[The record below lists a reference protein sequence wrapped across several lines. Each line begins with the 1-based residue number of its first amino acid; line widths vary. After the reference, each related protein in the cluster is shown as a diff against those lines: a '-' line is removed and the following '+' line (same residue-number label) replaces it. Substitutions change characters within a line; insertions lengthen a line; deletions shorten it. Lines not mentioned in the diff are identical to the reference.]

1 LVVWLHFGFLKGWR
15 LFTFHNC
22 FVIFPKKKVFC
33 SFNKKGYIHTKFIYM
48 KLSLFS
54 FAVACIIFSSCNNGS
69 TEKAASSD
77 SASGQLTDSA
87 MDAMAPKNPEKNC
100 YFGSTHTHSTMSF
113 DAYNFGSR
121 TTPDQ
126 TYIFDAGGEIEYLGV
141 KMQRKQGLDFTCL
154 TDHSEYLGINQ
165 LLIDTTNPLSKSPVG
180 LLVNS
185 HNKDS
190 GFKAYTIMAESLV
203 FEKPINYLIDPKII
217 AANWKYEIDIA
228 DKHNKPGK
236 YTTIHSYEWTS
247 APGFANMHRNVFF
260 RGDKLPEIIYSAL
273 NSNKPEDLWTWMESQ
288 RKTGIDVFAISHNGN
303 ISNGLMYPLK
313 DTYGNPLNMAY
324 AERRMVNEPLTEMMQ
339 TKGTSETHPKL
350 SPNDE
355 FADYELFVNL
365 LVPNKVVPSKISG
378 GYIREAYG
386 HGLEFLQTIG
396 ANPFKMGVVGGTDMH
411 SGMNATEEYNFNG
424 SHAEADNTAKK
435 RLYDPL
441 GVGTDVIKESAAA
454 VAGVWAEENTRD
466 AIFDAMKRK
475 EVFSTSGQLM
485 KIRIFG
491 GWKFNE
497 NSMKE
502 TDWVKNAYATGVP
515 MGGDL
520 PVMADGAKAPSF
532 IVQAVKDPNSGNLDR
547 IQVIKVSLKNGKYFE
562 KIYNAAWSGDR
573 KLDANGKLPPV
584 GNTVDVKNAS
594 YTNTIGAAE
603 LSGVW
608 TDPDFDVSV
617 PSCYYI
623 RVLEIPVPRW
633 STYDAKSLGV
643 DVPKGNPTSIQE
655 RAWSSAIWYT
665 PKKG

>member
-1 LVVWLHFGFLKGWR
+1 MKPLLFLLMAFVV
-15 LFTFHNC
+15 
-22 FVIFPKKKVFC
+22 
-33 SFNKKGYIHTKFIYM
+33 FI
-48 KLSLFS
+48 
-54 FAVACIIFSSCNNGS
+54 SCNSAGTS
-69 TEKAASSD
+69 KEGTSD
-77 SASGQLTDSA
+77 STKAGDSA
-87 MDAMAPKNPEKNC
+87 TTAAALPPRNPEKNC

-113 DAYNFGSR
+113 DAYNFGCR

-126 TYIFDAGGEIEYLGV
+126 TYDFDAGGEIEYLGV

-180 LLVNS
+180 MLVNAG
-185 HNKDS
+185 NKDS
-190 GFKAYTIMAESLV
+190 SFKAYTLMGLSMIQ
-203 FEKPINYLIDPKII
+203 EKPIEYLVDPKVV
-217 AANWKYEIDIA
+217 AANWKYEIDVA
-228 DKHNKPGK
+228 NKHNKPGK

-260 RGDKLPEIIYSAL
+260 RGDKLPDVIFSAL
-273 NSNKPEDLWTWMESQ
+273 NSNKPEDLWTWMEAQ

-303 ISNGLMYPLK
+303 ISNGLMYPMK

-324 AERRMVNEPLTEMMQ
+324 AERRNMNEPLTELMQ
-339 TKGTSETHPKL
+339 TKGTSETHPTL

-355 FADYELFVNL
+355 FANYELFVNL
-365 LVPNKVVPSKISG
+365 LFPGKTVPSKISG
-378 GYIREAYG
+378 GYVREALG
-386 HGLEFLQTIG
+386 HGLEFLQSMG
-396 ANPFKMGVVGGTDMH
+396 ANPFKMGVAGGTDMH

-424 SHAEADNTAKK
+424 SHAGADNTAKK
-435 RLYDPL
+435 RLYNPL

-454 VAGVWAEENTRD
+454 LTGVWSEENTRD

-475 EVFSTSGQLM
+475 EVFCTSGQLM
-485 KIRIFG
+485 KIRLFG
-491 GWKFNE
+491 GWNFDQNTLKA
-497 NSMKE
+497 
-502 TDWVKNAYATGVP
+502 TDWVKTAYANGVP

-520 PVMADGAKAPSF
+520 PNMTASAKAPSF
-532 IVQAVKDPNSGNLDR
+532 IVQAIKDPNSGNLDR

-562 KIYNAAWSGDR
+562 KIYNAVWSGDR
-573 KLDANGKLPPV
+573 KINQATGKLPPV
-584 GNTVDVKNAS
+584 GNTVDVKNAT
-594 YTNTIGAAE
+594 YTNTIGNAE

-608 TDPDFDVSV
+608 TDPDFDPKV
-617 PSCYYI
+617 PACYYI

>member
-1 LVVWLHFGFLKGWR
+1 MRSFRFL
-15 LFTFHNC
+15 LIATC
-22 FVIFPKKKVFC
+22 LAA
-33 SFNKKGYIHTKFIYM
+33 T
-48 KLSLFS
+48 
-54 FAVACIIFSSCNNGS
+54 SCNNSGGS
-69 TEKAASSD
+69 NETK
-77 SASGQLTDSA
+77 TDSSKGT
-87 MDAMAPKNPEKNC
+87 DSSLSTTTIPPRNPDKNC

-113 DAYNFGSR
+113 DAYNFGCR

-126 TYIFDAGGEIEYLGV
+126 TYDFDAGGEIEYLGV

-154 TDHSEYLGINQ
+154 TDHSEYLGVNQ
-165 LLIDTTNPLSKSPVG
+165 LLIDTTNPLSRSPVG
-180 LLVNS
+180 MLVNAG
-185 HNKDS
+185 NKDS
-190 GFKAYTIMAESLV
+190 AFKAYTTMALSMV
-203 FEKPINYLIDPKII
+203 HEKPIDYLVDPKVI
-217 AANWKYEIDIA
+217 AQNWKYEIDIA
-228 DKHNKPGK
+228 NKHNKPGK

-260 RGDKLPEIIYSAL
+260 RGDKLPEVIYSAL
-273 NSNKPEDLWTWMESQ
+273 NSNKPEDLWTWMEAQ

-303 ISNGLMYPLK
+303 ISNGLMYPMK

-324 AERRMVNEPLTEMMQ
+324 AERRNINEPLTELMQ

-365 LVPNKVVPSKISG
+365 LFPGKVVPSKISG

-386 HGLEFLQTIG
+386 HGLEFLKSMG

-411 SGMNATEEYNFNG
+411 SGMNATEEYQFNG

-435 RLYDPL
+435 RLYNSL

-454 VAGVWAEENTRD
+454 LTGVWAEENTRD
-466 AIFDAMKRK
+466 AIFDALKRK
-475 EVFSTSGQLM
+475 EVFCTSGQLM
-485 KIRIFG
+485 KIRLFG
-491 GWKFNE
+491 GWDFDANT
-497 NSMKE
+497 MKN
-502 TDWVKNAYATGVP
+502 DGWVKTAYAKGVP

-520 PVMADGAKAPSF
+520 PVAGNGKAPTF
-532 IVQAVKDPNSGNLDR
+532 IMQAIKDPNSGNLDR

-562 KIYNAAWSGDR
+562 KIYNVVWSGDR
-573 KLDANGKLPPV
+573 KLDAKGKLPPV

-594 YTNTIGAAE
+594 YTNTIGNAE
-603 LSGVW
+603 LSGFW
-608 TDPDFDVSV
+608 TDPDFDASV

-643 DVPKGNPTSIQE
+643 DIPKGNPSSIQE

-665 PKKG
+665 PAKKG